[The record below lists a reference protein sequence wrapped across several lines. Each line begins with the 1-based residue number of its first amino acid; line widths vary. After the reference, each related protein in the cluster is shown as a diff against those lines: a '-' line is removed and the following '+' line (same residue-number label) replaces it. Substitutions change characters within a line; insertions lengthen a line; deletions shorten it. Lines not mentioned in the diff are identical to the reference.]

1 MGAKFEGQYPHTS
14 LDLGT
19 SPFRCNLNISQR
31 FWECSPEIFCNH
43 RGVQHRH
50 ISEKGEETM
59 KEKLMNALGTVG
71 IILYYLVSLF
81 ICVIPFVMIV
91 HRSSSMSYFLP
102 LCSFSRRRQSFSG
115 YGVLSVPLK
124 ACRIS
129 GRLYTTSSSW
139 CYSFRFSSVLCS
151 IYSVQKNK
159 IISKTV
165 LKEVPME
172 NEL

>member
-59 KEKLMNALGTVG
+59 KEKLMNAVGTVG

-81 ICVIPFVMIV
+81 ICVIPFVMIGA
-91 HRSSSMSYFLP
+91 SFFLNVIFFAIVQFFP
-102 LCSFSRRRQSFSG
+102 ATSIIFWIWGLVCAIK
-115 YGVLSVPLK
+115 GVQDIWAIIYYILFVVLFVPFF
-124 ACRIS
+124 IS
-129 GRLYTTSSSW
+129 AVLDL
-139 CYSFRFSSVLCS
+139 FSS
-151 IYSVQKNK
+151 KK
-159 IISKTV
+159 
-165 LKEVPME
+165 
-172 NEL
+172 